1 MGHNLTQVLAKRCSS
16 CVKMG
21 IYSLTAV
28 YNDRTLKLEGPRLSL
43 RSKYPLTCSTSESI
57 RATSCERS

>member
-1 MGHNLTQVLAKRCSS
+1 MEHNLTQVLPKRFSS

-43 RSKYPLTCSTSESI
+43 RSKYPLTCPISESI
-57 RATSCERS
+57 RATYSERS